1 MHCQDINLTEG
12 NNRWV
17 FGVQNVPG
25 DGNCFFHCLSLSMHD
40 NFSMSDNYRND
51 ICGYILRNWEFFS
64 DNIELEQY
72 SSLSY
77 FNSMILGK
85 EYASSCEIEVASKL
99 FCREINVWLECINQ
113 NGYISYVRLNFK
125 PDNLIHYYQFLIPKF
140 YYQTQEVETQ
150 TDKHNK
156 SPVLWGNV
164 YFKDSKC
171 HNLFYATKQ
180 KDVENLNTHESA
192 LAKDHKFS
200 RACPYNQTAV

>member
-17 FGVQNVPG
+17 LGVQNVPC

-40 NFSMSDNYRND
+40 NFSMSDNYRNE

-64 DNIELEQY
+64 DNIELGQY
-72 SSLSY
+72 SPLSY

-113 NGYISYVRLNFK
+113 NGYISYVRSNFK
-125 PDNLIHYYQFLIPKF
+125 PDNLNHPPLHLLLKNQHYQFLIPKF
-140 YYQTQEVETQ
+140 YYQTQ
-150 TDKHNK
+150 TDKH
-156 SPVLWGNV
+156 
-164 YFKDSKC
+164 Y
-171 HNLFYATKQ
+171 
-180 KDVENLNTHESA
+180 
-192 LAKDHKFS
+192 
-200 RACPYNQTAV
+200 